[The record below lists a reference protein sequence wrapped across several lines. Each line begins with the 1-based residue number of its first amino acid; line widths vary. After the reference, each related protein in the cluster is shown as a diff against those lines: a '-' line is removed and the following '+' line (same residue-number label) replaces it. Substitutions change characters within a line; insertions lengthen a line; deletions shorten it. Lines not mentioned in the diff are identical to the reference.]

1 MAQITE
7 SPLTTPRSCPIVLEV
22 PNAPKKNVL
31 DRPDRTCSCPCET
44 CHCPDGECSCHVD
57 QFHED
62 AVIEDSDDDLED
74 TASSKNIPNRSGDID
89 EFLIAAAKAEP
100 ADAIIETGGGDLEDT
115 ASSALPKKK
124 KKNIFCRAFKAFK
137 DWSIEHNRIL
147 INPSDKMPP
156 LSF

>member
-1 MAQITE
+1 ME
-7 SPLTTPRSCPIVLEV
+7 VL
-22 PNAPKKNVL
+22 NAPKKNVL

-62 AVIEDSDDDLED
+62 ALIEDSDNDLND
-74 TASSKNIPNRSGDID
+74 ITSKS
-89 EFLIAAAKAEP
+89 
-100 ADAIIETGGGDLEDT
+100 ADAVIETGGGDLEDT
-115 ASSALPKKK
+115 ASSAPPKK
-124 KKNIFCRAFKAFK
+124 KKNIFCRAFKAIK
-137 DWSIEHNRIL
+137 DWSIEHNRIM